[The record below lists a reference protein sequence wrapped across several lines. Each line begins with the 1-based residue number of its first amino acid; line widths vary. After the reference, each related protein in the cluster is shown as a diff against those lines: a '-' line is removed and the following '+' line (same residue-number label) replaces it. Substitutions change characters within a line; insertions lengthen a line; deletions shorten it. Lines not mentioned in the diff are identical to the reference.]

1 MASGAGLNLIME
13 LHINGQKLGAYVKGT
28 EELNEGEQGH
38 LRTCETCSDLF
49 RELLLSTGE
58 ETKKPD

>member
-1 MASGAGLNLIME
+1 MIME

-58 ETKKPD
+58 EPRKPD